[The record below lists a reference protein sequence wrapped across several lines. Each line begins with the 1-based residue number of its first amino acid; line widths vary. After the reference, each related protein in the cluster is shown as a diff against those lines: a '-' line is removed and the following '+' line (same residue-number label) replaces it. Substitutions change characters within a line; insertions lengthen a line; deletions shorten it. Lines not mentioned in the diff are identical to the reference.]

1 MIAVVVV
8 ASLEALL
15 SQMEGGYSI
24 LLIIA
29 SALSLLP
36 HLSCCLAGMKE
47 EGGHTKRNAASAKKT
62 AMMTQ
67 SIAPSLLCQSRNRTF
82 PRFRCWRLSVRTYCT
97 RTLTSQTLFRFAGGN
112 THIIQSVFWQV
123 SRGGRERETKAGLE
137 KRSVNS

>member
-47 EGGHTKRNAASAKKT
+47 EGGHTKRNAASA
-62 AMMTQ
+62 
-67 SIAPSLLCQSRNRTF
+67 I
-82 PRFRCWRLSVRTYCT
+82 V
-97 RTLTSQTLFRFAGGN
+97 G
-112 THIIQSVFWQV
+112 THILYTYTHQPDPV
-123 SRGGRERETKAGLE
+123 
-137 KRSVNS
+137 